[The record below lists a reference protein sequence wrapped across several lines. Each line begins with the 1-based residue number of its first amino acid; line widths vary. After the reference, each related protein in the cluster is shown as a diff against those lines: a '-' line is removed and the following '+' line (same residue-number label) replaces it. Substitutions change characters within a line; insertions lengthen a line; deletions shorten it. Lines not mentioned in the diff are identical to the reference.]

1 MEIGIVIL
9 IGQRSS
15 CSKIN
20 VDVPQGSIVDDMS
33 LLSTT
38 KVPDRTVNNLD
49 NELKEINYW
58 AFL

>member
-1 MEIGIVIL
+1 MEIGRVIL
-9 IGQRSS
+9 ISQSSS